1 MLEAVPTE
9 TEPRNVTKVFTIE
22 PASTNLTFHSRPGA
36 SNVLFLN
43 FTGEEVSGTAWNA
56 AVGRDLIPAMAFSTD
71 ADYST
76 FSDAEQLTIKRIWQR
91 VAEDFAPFDID
102 VTTERPSAFGPRI
115 ALALITRNTD
125 ANGLPNPAATAGGV
139 AYVDVFGSG
148 DYTNHQPAW
157 IYFDNLCRVESYI
170 AEAVSHEIGHNLGL
184 SHDAQTDGSY
194 YYSGH
199 GCRNTSWGPIMGSSY
214 GRNVSQWSRGEYY
227 LANNTEDDLAII
239 ADKIA
244 YRSDDHGD
252 TAGTATPLVVADG
265 TNVASTTPEN
275 DPSNSVPAN
284 RGVLERDT
292 DMDVFSFP
300 TGNGLINLT
309 VNPWVTPSGTRGG
322 NLDVLLELRDAT
334 GALLLTSDPP
344 DGTGANIQANLPEGR
359 YFLFVRNTGV
369 GDPFSPTPNGYTAY
383 ASSGQYFV
391 SGYLTA
397 TTDSNPTNTDFALTV
412 TANNPAW
419 GTATPS
425 VAAYPSGSPIEAV
438 ATPAAYYR
446 FDHWSGDVTT
456 TNNPLTLV
464 LNGDTV
470 LQANFTEIL
479 TPSHPTPVWWL
490 AAHGFTQDLE
500 TVVTDLGANGM
511 PIWQSYIAGLNPN
524 DPEGQLRL
532 SLTPA
537 SDTES
542 VVLNW
547 TTVTGRVYTVHA
559 STNLTVGFSPL
570 PGCTDLPA
578 TVASVTNALTLSV
591 TKWFYRLEVRKP

>member
-1 MLEAVPTE
+1 MVAGHGFMRFGLWSLILIGLGLTCLSSAEATRQRAPQRPREFLPGALKRLEELPQGRFRAQLDRLTPAAKQRALTRLQHFHFTELDLESLHADSAGGIFYADSFMLEAVPTE

-214 GRNVSQWSRGEYY
+214 GRNVSQWSRGEY
-227 LANNTEDDLAII
+227 
-239 ADKIA
+239 
-244 YRSDDHGD
+244 
-252 TAGTATPLVVADG
+252 
-265 TNVASTTPEN
+265 
-275 DPSNSVPAN
+275 
-284 RGVLERDT
+284 
-292 DMDVFSFP
+292 
-300 TGNGLINLT
+300 
-309 VNPWVTPSGTRGG
+309 
-322 NLDVLLELRDAT
+322 
-334 GALLLTSDPP
+334 
-344 DGTGANIQANLPEGR
+344 
-359 YFLFVRNTGV
+359 
-369 GDPFSPTPNGYTAY
+369 
-383 ASSGQYFV
+383 
-391 SGYLTA
+391 
-397 TTDSNPTNTDFALTV
+397 
-412 TANNPAW
+412 
-419 GTATPS
+419 
-425 VAAYPSGSPIEAV
+425 
-438 ATPAAYYR
+438 
-446 FDHWSGDVTT
+446 
-456 TNNPLTLV
+456 
-464 LNGDTV
+464 
-470 LQANFTEIL
+470 
-479 TPSHPTPVWWL
+479 
-490 AAHGFTQDLE
+490 
-500 TVVTDLGANGM
+500 
-511 PIWQSYIAGLNPN
+511 
-524 DPEGQLRL
+524 
-532 SLTPA
+532 
-537 SDTES
+537 
-542 VVLNW
+542 
-547 TTVTGRVYTVHA
+547 
-559 STNLTVGFSPL
+559 
-570 PGCTDLPA
+570 
-578 TVASVTNALTLSV
+578 
-591 TKWFYRLEVRKP
+591 